1 MYKITILIPFYN
13 ERGNIIRQ
21 LENLFKTIKKNQKCY
36 FHIVLVDDASTD
48 GSCLEVEKFIKE
60 NDQKMFTLIKH
71 KKNLGKSAAIQSA
84 FEVIKADFV
93 IFMDGDYQD
102 DPNDISIF
110 VEKILSGY
118 EVVIGDQEKNPKLIK
133 KIAAYIYKKL
143 LNYFLKINI
152 NSPSP
157 QFFAIKFEYIKNIKL
172 NKNDHRYLV
181 IISLYNNA
189 KYIEVDVNYFNRIYG
204 KSKFSDFKIF
214 GAFFETINLI
224 YRLKKQNY
232 KK

>member
-21 LENLFKTIKKNQKCY
+21 LEDLIFNIKKNKKCH
-36 FHIVLVDDASTD
+36 FHVVLVDDASTD
-48 GSCLEVEKFIKE
+48 NSSIEVKKFIKE
-60 NDQKMFTLIKH
+60 NNPSMFTLIKH
-71 KKNLGKSAAIQSA
+71 EKNLGKTAAIKSA
-84 FEVIKADFV
+84 FEVINADYV

-102 DPNDISIF
+102 DPKEISIF
-110 VEKILSGY
+110 IEKILLGY
-118 EVVIGDQEKNPKLIK
+118 EVVIGNQQKKPKLIK

-143 LNYFLKINI
+143 LNNFLKINI
-152 NSPSP
+152 NTPSP

-172 NKNDHRYLV
+172 KKNDHRYLV

-189 KYIEVDVNYFNRIYG
+189 KYIEVDISYLNRIYG
-204 KSKFSDFKIF
+204 KSKFSDLKVF
-214 GAFFETINLI
+214 GALFETINLI